1 MHLPRVAAVGLR
13 ILLVQR
19 EHHVEQHNSVSIVP
33 PPAMKHLQRR
43 QLRIIRRA
51 PVPIEYGE
59 ICLAVVQHVR
69 DASRTAGS
77 KIAQPADMAV
87 ATSGYREAAPAPPS
101 E

>member
-19 EHHVEQHNSVSIVP
+19 EHHMEQHNSVSIVP

-59 ICLAVVQHVR
+59 ICTT
-69 DASRTAGS
+69 RTAGS